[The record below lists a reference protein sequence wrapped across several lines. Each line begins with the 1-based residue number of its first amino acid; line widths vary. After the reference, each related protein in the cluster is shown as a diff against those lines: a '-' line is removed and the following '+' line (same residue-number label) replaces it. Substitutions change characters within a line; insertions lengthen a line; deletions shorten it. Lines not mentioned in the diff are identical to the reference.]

1 LQVPMQNPFHSYKS
15 MMCAALLPF
24 LASPSVTLANS
35 PLLGP
40 GGEKTSDLRLIAAEN
55 APGGVFHAGIEITLK
70 PGALT
75 YWRQPGDAGV
85 PPVFSFDGSDN
96 LAKAEVFY
104 PAPTRIKEDE
114 GEAFGYRDKVVFPLH
129 VTPRDK
135 TKPVVLKL
143 TADYAVCERIC
154 IPAKSHVEISLPLAH
169 GDSQEAAISEAEARV
184 PRRLSADEI
193 AGKLTL
199 VPEKN
204 TGTPAWRLTWK
215 DPVPWSDLFAEA
227 PEGWYFET
235 LKVALPNEFRIIAV
249 DAPTKDGA
257 APPVTLTLTGPQQSF
272 EFTLPLDATPAG
284 R

>member
-1 LQVPMQNPFHSYKS
+1 MQNPFHSYKI
-15 MMCAALLPF
+15 MTCAVLLPF
-24 LASPSVTLANS
+24 LYSLAPAWADS
-35 PLLGP
+35 PLIGP
-40 GGEKTSDLRLIAAEN
+40 GSEKTSNLRLMAAEN
-55 APGGVFHAGIEITLK
+55 AKDGVFHAGVEITLK
-70 PGALT
+70 EGALT

-104 PAPTRIKEDE
+104 PAPSRIKEDE
-114 GEAFGYRDKVVFPLH
+114 GEAFGYRDKVVFPLR

-135 TKPVVLKL
+135 TKPVILKL

-154 IPAKSHVEISLPLAH
+154 IPAKSHAEISLPLAH
-169 GDSQEAAISEAEARV
+169 GDSQDAAITDAEALV

-193 AGKLTL
+193 AGNLTL

-204 TGTPAWRLTWK
+204 TGTQAWRLTWK
-215 DPVPWSDLFAEA
+215 DPIPWSDLFAEA

-235 LKVALPNEFRIIAV
+235 RKVALPNEFRIIAV
-249 DAPTKDGA
+249 EAPTKDGA
-257 APPVTLTLTGPQQSF
+257 VPPVTLTLTGTQQNV
-272 EFTLPLDATPAG
+272 EFTLPLDAATAG